1 MADGKF
7 TECHELIEA
16 ELTKLEKG
24 SEIVVGHDLK
34 YFSQNVLP
42 DVPLWKQL
50 VGKGQIRNLDHTPNM
65 EVLGIEK
72 LIEKT
77 PRQIEEDYSNVVN
90 IQKII
95 KQINKSFEGRELGK
109 GQ

>member
-42 DVPLWKQL
+42 DVPLWSQL
-50 VGKGQIRNLDHTPNM
+50 EGKGQIRNFKKTPNM
-65 EVLGIEK
+65 NTVSVDYL
-72 LIEKT
+72 LTRT
-77 PRQIEEDYSNVVN
+77 PRQIEEEYKDLKNLDD
-90 IQKII
+90 II
-95 KQINKSFEGRELGK
+95 KQINKTFEGRPLGK